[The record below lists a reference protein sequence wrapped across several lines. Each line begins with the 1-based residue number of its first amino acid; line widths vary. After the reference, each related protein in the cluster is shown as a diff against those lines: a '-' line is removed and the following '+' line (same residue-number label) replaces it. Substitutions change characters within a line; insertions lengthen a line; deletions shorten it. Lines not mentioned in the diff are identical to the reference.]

1 MLPPWPFWGLAFTIW
16 SKNPKPQISYVRQPY
31 PWTIWGK
38 VIGNDH
44 HTGKKKILISFYKGL
59 HLFCTRSVRMRNGF
73 GEIDNGLASLLVFV
87 KYQSRRSSSGTNSNL
102 QDLMEKC
109 SDNMKQLKSKHL
121 EPQKLSF
128 CRFLFISFF
137 LSFFCHIYYFQ
148 ENLLHLLMHYNS
160 SQK

>member
-44 HTGKKKILISFYKGL
+44 QRYWFSFTKDYIYV
-59 HLFCTRSVRMRNGF
+59 FCTRSVRMRNGF

-87 KYQSRRSSSGTNSNL
+87 KYQSRRSSSGTNTNL
-102 QDLMEKC
+102 QDLMKNC
-109 SDNMKQLKSKHL
+109 SDNMKQLKSKHH
-121 EPQKLSF
+121 EPPKLPFELWSL
-128 CRFLFISFF
+128 LFWHISYFF
-137 LSFFCHIYYFQ
+137 FQ
-148 ENLLHLLMHYNS
+148 ENLLPRLMHYNS